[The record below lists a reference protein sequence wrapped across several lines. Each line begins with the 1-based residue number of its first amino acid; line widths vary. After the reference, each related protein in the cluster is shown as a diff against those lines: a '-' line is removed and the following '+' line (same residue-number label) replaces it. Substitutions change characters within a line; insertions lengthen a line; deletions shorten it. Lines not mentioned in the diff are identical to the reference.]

1 MKKQVNY
8 LKDKLLAELTKR
20 RKEKIKI
27 NKIRKERGDITTDIK
42 EIQIIFRYY
51 SSKLE
56 NQEEIHKFL
65 DIYDQPILN

>member
-27 NKIRKERGDITTDIK
+27 NKIRKERGDITTDIN